1 MTAELFHWTDD
12 FGVGIQ
18 EIDEQHKEL
27 VDLLNQLHTAIHEH
41 HGSEASRRILDK
53 LADYTRTH
61 FAVEESLMRVSNYPE
76 FEAHKQNHEDLI
88 GQVQALQEKL
98 DSGQAA
104 ITFELLHFLKVWLMR
119 HINEADKRFGAHV
132 QKAGL
137 GQYTAWSTEVEQT
150 MKKKKWWWKFW

>member
-1 MTAELFHWTDD
+1 MGELFKWSDD
-12 FGVGIQ
+12 FSVGVQ

-27 VDLLNQLHTAIHEH
+27 VSLLNQLHDAIHEH
-41 HGSEASRRILDK
+41 HGSEAARRILDE

-61 FAVEESLMRVSNYPE
+61 FMVEESLMRISNYPD

-104 ITFELLHFLKVWLMR
+104 ITFELLHFLKVWLTR
-119 HINEADKRFGAHV
+119 HINEADKRFGEHFTTHGGSTQWSPHV
-132 QKAGL
+132 EEAM
-137 GQYTAWSTEVEQT
+137 T
-150 MKKKKWWWKFW
+150 KKKWWWKFW

>member
-61 FAVEESLMRVSNYPE
+61 FAVEESLMRVSSYPE

-119 HINEADKRFGAHV
+119 HINEADKRFGAHFIAHGGET
-132 QKAGL
+132 Q
-137 GQYTAWSTEVEQT
+137 WSDHVESA
-150 MKKKKWWWKFW
+150 MKKRKWWWKFW